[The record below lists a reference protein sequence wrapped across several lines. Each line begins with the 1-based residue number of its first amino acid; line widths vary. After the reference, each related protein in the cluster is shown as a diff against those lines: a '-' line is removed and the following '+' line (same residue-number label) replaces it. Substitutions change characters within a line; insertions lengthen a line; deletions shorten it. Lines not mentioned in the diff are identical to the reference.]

1 MPAMTTTAAAAP
13 ALSSYQ
19 KWVIALLA
27 FLQFTIILDF
37 MVISPLG
44 ALLMPALKITPAQ
57 FGVAVSSYAFS
68 AGAAGLLTAGFADR
82 FDRKKLLLFFYCG
95 FIVGT
100 LLCGIAGSYQF
111 LLFSRMITGVFAG
124 VIGSVIFAITT
135 DLFAY
140 QLRGR
145 VMGILQT
152 AFGASSVI
160 GIPLGLYLSGRW
172 GWNAPFLLIAGI
184 GVVVGLIAVRY
195 LRPIDAHLGL
205 HPDRSALHHLL
216 HTVSTPR
223 YLQGF
228 ATTALLSTGGFI
240 LMPYMSAFSVHNLG
254 IAFTSLPLVYLIT
267 GACGIIAGPLI
278 GRASDAVG
286 KYLVFCFGCFATIVM
301 VTIYTHLGVT
311 PLSIVILVNS
321 LLFIGVSSRMIS
333 ASAMIS
339 TIPQPADRG
348 SYMSVS
354 SSIQQISGGIAAA
367 VGGLIVTE
375 TSSGALLHFD
385 VVGYVLVGSTLAT
398 LVMMYF
404 ISRQIGAAAT
414 LSSAAA

>member
-1 MPAMTTTAAAAP
+1 MTPDKTPTPP
-13 ALSSYQ
+13 ALPGLSGYQ

-57 FGVAVSSYAFS
+57 FGVVVSSYAFS

-152 AFGASSVI
+152 CIWRQQRGWNSI
-160 GIPLGLYLSGRW
+160 GIVLGHS
-172 GWNAPFLLIAGI
+172 
-184 GVVVGLIAVRY
+184 VGLE
-195 LRPIDAHLGL
+195 
-205 HPDRSALHHLL
+205 
-216 HTVSTPR
+216 
-223 YLQGF
+223 
-228 ATTALLSTGGFI
+228 
-240 LMPYMSAFSVHNLG
+240 
-254 IAFTSLPLVYLIT
+254 
-267 GACGIIAGPLI
+267 
-278 GRASDAVG
+278 RA
-286 KYLVFCFGCFATIVM
+286 I
-301 VTIYTHLGVT
+301 
-311 PLSIVILVNS
+311 
-321 LLFIGVSSRMIS
+321 
-333 ASAMIS
+333 
-339 TIPQPADRG
+339 PADRCHQRRG
-348 SYMSVS
+348 RRVC
-354 SSIQQISGGIAAA
+354 
-367 VGGLIVTE
+367 
-375 TSSGALLHFD
+375 GALPAPD
-385 VVGYVLVGSTLAT
+385 
-398 LVMMYF
+398 
-404 ISRQIGAAAT
+404 RCPP
-414 LSSAAA
+414 